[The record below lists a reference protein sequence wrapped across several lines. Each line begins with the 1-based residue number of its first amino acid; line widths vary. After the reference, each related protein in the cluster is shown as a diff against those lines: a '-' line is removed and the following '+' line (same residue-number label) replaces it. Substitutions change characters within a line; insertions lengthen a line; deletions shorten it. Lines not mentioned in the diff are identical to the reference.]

1 MHPLHA
7 YAPVH
12 ALCTPLLSLRPQID
26 GFELKSAIRNSGAIS
41 GMYQGETYLLPC
53 HTPTL
58 PLPLP

>member
-41 GMYQGETYLLPC
+41 GMYKESYPLNLP
-53 HTPTL
+53 P
-58 PLPLP
+58 